1 MKKMKKMKKRTILNT
16 MQKLESLP
24 LPEKEKILAVC
35 DAVVPEAPAETR
47 ARPSRRR
54 FSPRIAVMAAMMA
67 ALLLIGGG
75 ITVLANEAKQYNEA
89 IDFFEEYNLSAEGFS
104 RSEIKKIYRD
114 IVSESFTYEKT
125 EAALAS
131 GLEGYEIQSKPLDS
145 DGLKRL
151 WLLGYTWKTTGNQDG
166 TEENVRYYD
175 SYYMKY
181 GGGGDSVIEK
191 YKDDQKIWE
200 RKIED
205 IYVWETCSVQGKVLV
220 TGMCLA
226 EENPENDPWVRIC
239 LLDGDSTVL
248 WQKDIDSRM
257 PKPQVDYVL
266 YNQDQTFTLFAFSYY
281 SDSMWIVTVDMDGN
295 LLSEEYVEY
304 DSIGDTIK
312 KVVAV
317 GDTYLMLKGDQLMQE
332 KDGKVKNTVY
342 FGTETENY
350 QITDMVEFNGLIYLS
365 GRIVPKSSG
374 KNQKD
379 ILDRYTQRFGETL
392 CSNEELTEFFREQYT
407 AVLLICDPN
416 SGEPRQFYTVPGA
429 SGSSLEVKNDQ
440 LSWNVNRYA
449 DAEHIGNTFEKA
461 ESCYNAGGGFGLIK
475 ADVWRYIFNPFGQV
489 VGEKDTGKSVDFE
502 NWHY

>member
-1 MKKMKKMKKRTILNT
+1 MKKRTILNK
-16 MQKLESLP
+16 MQKLDSLP

-35 DAVVPEAPAETR
+35 DAVVPEAPAEAK

-54 FSPRIAVMAAMMA
+54 FSPRIAVTAAMMA

-89 IDFFEEYNLSAEGFS
+89 MDFFEEYNLSAEGFS

-131 GLEGYEIQSKPLDS
+131 GLVGYEIQSKPLDS

-151 WLLGYTWKTTGNQDG
+151 WLLGYNWKTIGNQDG

-191 YKDDQKIWE
+191 YQDDQKLWE

-205 IYVWETCSVQGKVLV
+205 IYVWETCPVQGKVLV

-226 EENPENDPWVRIC
+226 EENPTNDPWVRIC

-266 YNQDQTFTLFAFSYY
+266 YNRDQTFTLFTFSYY
-281 SDSMWIVTVDMDGN
+281 SDSMWIATIDMDGN
-295 LLSEEYVEY
+295 LLSEEYVKY
-304 DSIGDTIK
+304 DSIGDNIK

-332 KDGKVKNTVY
+332 KDGKVKNTVD
-342 FGTETENY
+342 FGTETEN
-350 QITDMVEFNGLIYLS
+350 
-365 GRIVPKSSG
+365 
-374 KNQKD
+374 
-379 ILDRYTQRFGETL
+379 
-392 CSNEELTEFFREQYT
+392 
-407 AVLLICDPN
+407 
-416 SGEPRQFYTVPGA
+416 
-429 SGSSLEVKNDQ
+429 
-440 LSWNVNRYA
+440 
-449 DAEHIGNTFEKA
+449 
-461 ESCYNAGGGFGLIK
+461 
-475 ADVWRYIFNPFGQV
+475 
-489 VGEKDTGKSVDFE
+489 
-502 NWHY
+502 